1 MCVKCVMC
9 VVCGVWCVVCI
20 CGANRNEER
29 CTDLTPSLSFFLRYN
44 VGHQDMDDEGSAKDT
59 FGLSPSLKKA
69 ITVWLSLSMHT
80 EAGIAHLLGGS
91 AHLEAAGGAE
101 GLASSSASRARL
113 ALLRRSDRAVE
124 DLC

>member
-1 MCVKCVMC
+1 M
-9 VVCGVWCVVCI
+9 VCGALVWCVSVE
-20 CGANRNEER
+20 ANRNEER

-44 VGHQDMDDEGSAKDT
+44 AGHQDMDDDEGAAKDT

-113 ALLRRSDRAVE
+113 ALLRRSAVRRK
-124 DLC
+124 

>member
-1 MCVKCVMC
+1 
-9 VVCGVWCVVCI
+9 
-20 CGANRNEER
+20 
-29 CTDLTPSLSFFLRYN
+29 
-44 VGHQDMDDEGSAKDT
+44 MDDEDSAKDT

-113 ALLRRSDRAVE
+113 ALLRRSAVRRK
-124 DLC
+124 